1 MDRLNLIWN
10 ELTLGPVSVFSVLS
24 LLGVAILVISAY
36 RNVSFKWAVLM
47 ALVIALI
54 RIPITRY
61 KQDLLGIHDDGLVAF
76 NAFMT
81 FFVMAAGFAIY
92 RLFHK
97 WTGA

>member
-24 LLGVAILVISAY
+24 LLGVAVLVISAC

-54 RIPITRY
+54 RIPLTRY
-61 KQDLLGIHDDGLVAF
+61 KQELLGIHDDGLVAF

-81 FFVMAAGFAIY
+81 FFVMAAGFAIF
-92 RLFHK
+92 RWFHK
-97 WTGA
+97 RTMA